1 LEDAEFGRKAACVLG
16 SVSQMEV
23 GGVKLRDV
31 LLRTIQADFKKRD
44 QMRAKHPHI
53 LYNAVRLL
61 CEVFKEVKLGDGSV
75 ISVLCVPILEY
86 LHILLDISSPA
97 SIQLVGLQ
105 LAQLGQELQVAQQDR
120 VAKLMMRVRRGLVEE
135 ALGEGEKSVLL
146 RLLEMYL
153 LRWPVLLPEKVEE
166 WYGAHREAFDC
177 LVVVM
182 EKETV
187 ASIYNEKEWVEGK
200 KEVKEKDEDLEREK
214 AITNMLREA
223 RISTEKD
230 EGDTGIKKSKKVV
243 AGGGLWGRALQDLEA
258 ADKAEKNKEE
268 KEERGVEKKRED
280 RVGRKGGGMVED
292 GRKENPSRW
301 HDDRTK
307 GHDYT
312 TNGHDYRSNGHDDR
326 TNGHDYR
333 SNSYD
338 NRANGHDYR
347 KNIHNV
353 KTNGQ
358 GGKLDGQNVKEND
371 NRNTM
376 GKGVK
381 DRLGKVENMD
391 KNKLGNEKKG
401 DNKEN
406 LGDGDLRGRL
416 NRLKTSPGASGDW
429 KGSDK
434 IKNGGI
440 IINVSNEDSRRSVE
454 DASPDLSPRNVSLS
468 PPTPDWKN
476 EPPLEG
482 NWADDLDSWE

>member
-268 KEERGVEKKRED
+268 KEELGVEKKRED
-280 RVGRKGGGMVED
+280 RVGRKGMGMVEN

-301 HDDRTK
+301 HDDRT
-307 GHDYT
+307 
-312 TNGHDYRSNGHDDR
+312 NGHDDR

-347 KNIHNV
+347 KNIHNG
-353 KTNGQ
+353 KTNG
-358 GGKLDGQNVKEND
+358 ENG
-371 NRNTM
+371 NRNNM
-376 GKGVK
+376 AKAVK
-381 DRLGKVENMD
+381 DRLGKVENLD
-391 KNKLGNEKKG
+391 KNRLGNEKKG
-401 DNKEN
+401 ENKEN